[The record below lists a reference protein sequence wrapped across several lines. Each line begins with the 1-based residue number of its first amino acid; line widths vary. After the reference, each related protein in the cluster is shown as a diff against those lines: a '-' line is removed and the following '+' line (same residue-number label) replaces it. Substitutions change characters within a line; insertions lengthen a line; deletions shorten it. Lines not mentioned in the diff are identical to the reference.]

1 MRFFFVLF
9 QWEEDTMQERIESIR
24 RKLEEEIA
32 EARHELEVE
41 LPARIEEARAK
52 GDLSENAEYESAKE
66 RQGYL
71 HLRLLQLQHR
81 HSKLSGIDLSQ
92 VDTTTV
98 GLYSQVNL
106 REVESG
112 SSYSYELVLPEE
124 MDLKK
129 GMISIMSP
137 IGQQLRG
144 KKAGS
149 TVTITTP
156 ARTFD
161 VEIVS
166 FTNILGETIEP

>member
-1 MRFFFVLF
+1 
-9 QWEEDTMQERIESIR
+9 MQERIESIR